1 MDRSI
6 FLKYYVLAKFKRKLH
21 FRPFRKGTKKW
32 KSAIDSVGDKLFS
45 KMIQYITLAA
55 FYLLIRQRNIQPR
68 FFTTCGDRE
77 CDSQLDFYCRN
88 MAKWSYSCLDR
99 HCCNAIRE
107 QFLISVLIPLVCQ
120 EYGVATTK
128 QFWWEKAR
136 QIPKLHIEICFLIDD
151 SNLKRLGYER
161 WIQGSVT
168 QLDKYFM
175 VWERY
180 PTIFSLI
187 NVASKPLR
195 VLLVRPRVPKRPNE
209 RQQSKCAPP
218 SKKPFLMI
226 IEDLIESSCTKKN
239 CLKFESF
246 GFGQTMDILKRN
258 FLKNMS
264 RELRQL
270 SVVFIEF
277 IRSDEVLAKPG
288 YFATVKYEFEQKHA
302 TDHNLYVLVLDQRH
316 QCQKRFLVIGVLKWD
331 FDAEL
336 ASDFYTIF
344 RDFNQKTNV
353 VNTRNTGKL
362 MLFR

>member
-1 MDRSI
+1 M
-6 FLKYYVLAKFKRKLH
+6 
-21 FRPFRKGTKKW
+21 
-32 KSAIDSVGDKLFS
+32 
-45 KMIQYITLAA
+45 
-55 FYLLIRQRNIQPR
+55 
-68 FFTTCGDRE
+68 
-77 CDSQLDFYCRN
+77 
-88 MAKWSYSCLDR
+88 
-99 HCCNAIRE
+99 
-107 QFLISVLIPLVCQ
+107 
-120 EYGVATTK
+120 
-128 QFWWEKAR
+128 
-136 QIPKLHIEICFLIDD
+136 
-151 SNLKRLGYER
+151 
-161 WIQGSVT
+161 
-168 QLDKYFM
+168 
-175 VWERY
+175 
-180 PTIFSLI
+180 
-187 NVASKPLR
+187 
-195 VLLVRPRVPKRPNE
+195 PKRPNE

>member
-1 MDRSI
+1 
-6 FLKYYVLAKFKRKLH
+6 
-21 FRPFRKGTKKW
+21 
-32 KSAIDSVGDKLFS
+32 
-45 KMIQYITLAA
+45 MIQYITLAA

>member
-1 MDRSI
+1 
-6 FLKYYVLAKFKRKLH
+6 
-21 FRPFRKGTKKW
+21 
-32 KSAIDSVGDKLFS
+32 
-45 KMIQYITLAA
+45 MIQYITLAA

-68 FFTTCGDRE
+68 FYTTCGDRE
-77 CDSQLDFYCRN
+77 CDSQLDSYCRN
-88 MAKWSYSCLDR
+88 TANWSYSCLDR
-99 HCCNAIRE
+99 ECCNAIRE
-107 QFLISVLIPLVCQ
+107 QFLISCLIPLLCQ
-120 EYGVATTK
+120 EYGVGTTK

-161 WIQGSVT
+161 WTQGIVT
-168 QLDKYFM
+168 QLDRYYM

-195 VLLVRPRVPKRPNE
+195 VLLVRPRVPKRPIE
-209 RQQSKCAPP
+209 DRHPRGAPP
-218 SKKPFLMI
+218 TKKPFLVI
-226 IEDLIESSCTKKN
+226 IEELIESSCTKKN

-246 GFGQTMDILKRN
+246 GYGQTMDILKRN
-258 FLKNMS
+258 FLKSMS

-277 IRSDEVLAKPG
+277 TRSEEVLAKPG
-288 YFATVKYEFEQKHA
+288 YFATVKYEMEQKSA
-302 TDHNLYVLVLDQRH
+302 TDNNLYVLVLDQKH
-316 QCQKRFLVIGVLKWD
+316 KCQKRFLVIGVLKWD
-331 FDAEL
+331 FDTEL

-344 RDFNQKTNV
+344 KDFNQKTTV

-362 MLFR
+362 VLF

>member
-1 MDRSI
+1 
-6 FLKYYVLAKFKRKLH
+6 
-21 FRPFRKGTKKW
+21 
-32 KSAIDSVGDKLFS
+32 
-45 KMIQYITLAA
+45 
-55 FYLLIRQRNIQPR
+55 
-68 FFTTCGDRE
+68 
-77 CDSQLDFYCRN
+77 

-151 SNLKRLGYER
+151 SNLKRLGYEC